1 MKLLFAII
9 VLMSSMVFGDDSKKD
24 SVVKPN
30 NGMENLDDT
39 ILFRKGDR
47 ISIIIVEDRN
57 KTVSGYVQDSGMVR
71 FPHIGLIKAEGL
83 TAKTF
88 ANAAK
93 QELEKQFFKNGT
105 VIVALDSN
113 CKCPRLFPA
122 DPEGHGFTII
132 GVAQPGRYGL
142 DNEEKLTGAQAILR
156 AGGPGGISRSK
167 VVKVIR
173 TTAEGKKTIELN
185 LKDIMENGVLSK
197 DILIQ
202 DGDVIIIPEKIF
214 NF

>member
-1 MKLLFAII
+1 
-9 VLMSSMVFGDDSKKD
+9 
-24 SVVKPN
+24 
-30 NGMENLDDT
+30 
-39 ILFRKGDR
+39 
-47 ISIIIVEDRN
+47 
-57 KTVSGYVQDSGMVR
+57 
-71 FPHIGLIKAEGL
+71 
-83 TAKTF
+83 
-88 ANAAK
+88 K
-93 QELEKQFFKNGT
+93 QKLEKQFYKNAT
-105 VIVALDSN
+105 VIVALELH
-113 CKCPRLFPA
+113 CHFPGPPAA
-122 DPEGHGFTII
+122 DPGFTIN

-142 DNEEKLTGAQAILR
+142 DNEEKLTVAQAILR